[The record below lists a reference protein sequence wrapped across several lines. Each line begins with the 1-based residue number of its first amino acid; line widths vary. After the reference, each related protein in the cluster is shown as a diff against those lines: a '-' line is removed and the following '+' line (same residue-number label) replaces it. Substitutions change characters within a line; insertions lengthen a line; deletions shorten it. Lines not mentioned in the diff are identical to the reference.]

1 MRRGSPEAGQ
11 WCSSLGKDGFVR
23 TWSLKL
29 AGAAGASCSG
39 ALFCVSIRQAFPEFF
54 GLWGQRRGQD
64 QAMFSGLLRGGGDRG
79 RAVLQAQQQGL
90 QGSGGAG
97 LHRGPV
103 WAFDPGPESISPSC
117 PVIEQCHHAARQPG
131 VLIGVSPRPVP
142 LQGLGILSPR
152 HTSGLHVLTVA
163 SVPSRSLFT
172 PVGSSLS
179 PLGFFLPCLCAQ
191 AGPQGLCTMMWS

>member
-97 LHRGPV
+97 LHT
-103 WAFDPGPESISPSC
+103 ESISPSC